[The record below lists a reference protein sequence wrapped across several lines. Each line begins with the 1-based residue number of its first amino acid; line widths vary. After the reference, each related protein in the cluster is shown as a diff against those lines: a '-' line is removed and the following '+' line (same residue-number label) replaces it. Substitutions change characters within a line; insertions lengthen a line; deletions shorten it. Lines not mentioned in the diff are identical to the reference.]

1 MKNNLEAQTVEITK
15 EVAEKTVF
23 PILLAISL
31 SHLLNDTLQS
41 LIPAIYPMVK
51 ENYALSFSQIGL
63 ITLTFQ
69 LAASLLQPFVG
80 FYTDKKPQPFSLA
93 IGMGL
98 TLTGLIILAV
108 NKNYHVL
115 LFSVALIGLGSSVFH
130 PEASKVAYMASGGRR
145 GLAQSIFQV
154 GGNAGSSLGPLLAAA
169 IIVPY
174 GQLSILWFSLL
185 ALVAITL
192 LVNVGKWYKGN
203 INRIRGQKGKTN
215 RKTALLS
222 KGRITVSVIILL
234 VLIFSKYFYL
244 ACISNYYT
252 FFLIDKFHISVQSS
266 QVYLFVF
273 LFSVAAGTLLGGP
286 LGDRFGRKYIIWF
299 SILGAAPFTLLLPY
313 VSLFWTSILTVFIGF
328 ILASAFSA
336 ILVYA
341 QELLPGKVG
350 TVAGLFFG
358 FAFGMGGLGSALL
371 GLLADKTSIQYVFKI
386 CSFLPL
392 IGILTGFLP
401 NIGGSINKATSLQS
415 AIDTEK

>member
-1 MKNNLEAQTVEITK
+1 MKNTPEAETVEITK

-51 ENYALSFSQIGL
+51 ESYALSFSQIGL

-154 GGNAGSSLGPLLAAA
+154 GGNAGSSIGPLLAAL
-169 IIVPY
+169 IIVPS
-174 GQLSILWFSLL
+174 GQKSIAWFSAL
-185 ALVAITL
+185 ALIAIL
-192 LVNVGKWYKGN
+192 LLIAIGKWCRQN
-203 INRIRGQKGKTN
+203 MQ
-215 RKTALLS
+215 
-222 KGRITVSVIILL
+222 
-234 VLIFSKYFYL
+234 
-244 ACISNYYT
+244 
-252 FFLIDKFHISVQSS
+252 
-266 QVYLFVF
+266 
-273 LFSVAAGTLLGGP
+273 
-286 LGDRFGRKYIIWF
+286 
-299 SILGAAPFTLLLPY
+299 
-313 VSLFWTSILTVFIGF
+313 
-328 ILASAFSA
+328 
-336 ILVYA
+336 
-341 QELLPGKVG
+341 
-350 TVAGLFFG
+350 
-358 FAFGMGGLGSALL
+358 
-371 GLLADKTSIQYVFKI
+371 
-386 CSFLPL
+386 
-392 IGILTGFLP
+392 
-401 NIGGSINKATSLQS
+401 
-415 AIDTEK
+415 